1 MPIYQLFLYLK
12 QLRKDYFLEEYAFIN
27 SNSDFNPYP
36 IIADNSE
43 KKCLLCKSNS
53 KPDEIITL
61 SSEITVKLENYAGS
75 NADDISLDQCGAAQA
90 QLNTGRLHI
99 APLLHFFF
107 NIIIIRYYLWGI

>member
-1 MPIYQLFLYLK
+1 ME
-12 QLRKDYFLEEYAFIN
+12 EEYAFIN

-61 SSEITVKLENYAGS
+61 SSEITVKLEKPH
-75 NADDISLDQCGAAQA
+75 CG
-90 QLNTGRLHI
+90 
-99 APLLHFFF
+99 FF
-107 NIIIIRYYLWGI
+107 LCHKET